1 MRSDFSELLR
11 SPLPFDA
18 WQDHAGLLRAAFALN
33 ALQQA
38 GLPTNYG
45 KGQAT
50 IEARGKFVRS
60 CVQVHGVHAY
70 IHP

>member
-11 SPLPFDA
+11 SPLPFNA
-18 WQDHAGLLRAAFALN
+18 WQDHAGLQRAAFALN
-33 ALQQA
+33 ALQQD
-38 GLPTNYG
+38 GLPTNYK

-50 IEARGKFVRS
+50 IEAKGKFLK
-60 CVQVHGVHAY
+60 CTHVHGVHAY